1 MKFSEFLN
9 QKQHLNERVTPE
21 FRDEFGKQETRR
33 LMSNI
38 SNHRR
43 ALDARI
49 GNKTERFRNALDSD
63 APFDPN
69 DPMTK
74 FTRLSDDFVSKLR
87 SSYSPFK
94 LLNKIENFE
103 GFLVKADEFS
113 VWITV
118 DNNGFIEDHETG
130 IRGARFIVDGKTRF
144 KDLFKRANILC
155 IYGVTSDP
163 NATQRLRQIQND
175 KFEEISRDFKKG
187 YNKELERSN
196 RLAKLKERKG
206 ARF

>member
-9 QKQHLNERVTPE
+9 QKQLNERVTPE
-21 FRDEFGKQETRR
+21 FRDEFGKQETRK
-33 LMSNI
+33 LMSKI

-43 ALDARI
+43 AMDARI
-49 GNKTERFRNALDSD
+49 NNKTLHLSNALDSD

-196 RLAKLKERKG
+196 RLAKLKDRKG

>member
-9 QKQHLNERVTPE
+9 QKQLNERVTPE

-43 ALDARI
+43 AMDARI
-49 GNKTERFRNALDSD
+49 NNKTLHLSNALDSD

-74 FTRLSDDFVSKLR
+74 FTRLSDEFVSKLR

-94 LLNKIENFE
+94 LLNKIEKFE

-113 VWITV
+113 VWIKV
-118 DNNGFIEDHETG
+118 DNTGFIEDHEHG

-175 KFEEISRDFKKG
+175 KSEEISRDFKKG

>member
-9 QKQHLNERVTPE
+9 QKQLNERVTQE

-49 GNKTERFRNALDSD
+49 GNKTERLSNALDSD

-74 FTRLSDDFVSKLR
+74 FTRLSDEFVSKLR

-118 DNNGFIEDHETG
+118 DNNGFIEDHEHG

-175 KFEEISRDFKKG
+175 KSEEISRDFKKG

-196 RLAKLKERKG
+196 RLARLKERKG

>member
-9 QKQHLNERVTPE
+9 QKQLNERVTPE
-21 FRDEFGKQETRR
+21 FRDEFGKQETRN
-33 LMSNI
+33 LMSKI

-49 GNKTERFRNALDSD
+49 GNKTEHFRNALDSD

-74 FTRLSDDFVSKLR
+74 FTRLNDDFVSKLR

-113 VWITV
+113 VWIKV

-175 KFEEISRDFKKG
+175 KSEEISRDFKKG
-187 YNKELERSN
+187 YNKELERSY
-196 RLAKLKERKG
+196 RLAKLKDRKG

>member
-9 QKQHLNERVTPE
+9 QKQLNERVTPE

-118 DNNGFIEDHETG
+118 DNNGFIEDHEHG
-130 IRGARFIVDGKTRF
+130 IRSTRFIVDGKTRF

>member
-9 QKQHLNERVTPE
+9 QKQLNERVTPE

-43 ALDARI
+43 AMDARI
-49 GNKTERFRNALDSD
+49 GNKTERFRNVLDSD

-175 KFEEISRDFKKG
+175 KFEEISRYFKKG

-196 RLAKLKERKG
+196 RLAKLKDRKG

>member
-9 QKQHLNERVTPE
+9 QKQLNERVTPE

-43 ALDARI
+43 AMDARI
-49 GNKTERFRNALDSD
+49 SNKTLHLRNALDSD

-74 FTRLSDDFVSKLR
+74 FTRLSDEFVSKLR

-103 GFLVKADEFS
+103 GFLVKADDFS
-113 VWITV
+113 AWIKV
-118 DNNGFIEDHETG
+118 DNNGFIEDHEHG
-130 IRGARFIVDGKTRF
+130 IRGTRFIVDGKTRF
-144 KDLFKRANILC
+144 KDLFKYANILC

-163 NATQRLRQIQND
+163 NATQKLRQIQNN
-175 KFEEISRDFKKG
+175 KFDERNKDFKKG

-196 RLAKLKERKG
+196 RLAKLKDRKG

>member
-9 QKQHLNERVTPE
+9 QKQQLNERVTPE
-21 FRDEFGKQETRR
+21 FRDEFGKQETKR
-33 LMSNI
+33 LMTNI

-43 ALDARI
+43 AMDARI
-49 GNKTERFRNALDSD
+49 SNKTLHLRNALDSN

-74 FTRLSDDFVSKLR
+74 FTRLSDDFVSRLR

-113 VWITV
+113 VWIKV

-130 IRGARFIVDGKTRF
+130 IRGTRFIVDGKTRF
-144 KDLFKRANILC
+144 KDLFKHANILY

-175 KFEEISRDFKKG
+175 KFEERARDFNKE
-187 YNKELERSN
+187 YNKKAMRSY
-196 RLAKLKERKG
+196 RLAKLKQK
-206 ARF
+206 

>member
-1 MKFSEFLN
+1 MWGFGGIMKFSEFLN
-9 QKQHLNERVTPE
+9 QKQLNERVTPE

-43 ALDARI
+43 AMDVRI
-49 GNKTERFRNALDSD
+49 GNKTEHFRNALDSD

-74 FTRLSDDFVSKLR
+74 FTRLNDDFVSKLR

-113 VWITV
+113 EVL
-118 DNNGFIEDHETG
+118 DLLLM
-130 IRGARFIVDGKTRF
+130 ARQDLKIYLNVLTFYAFMVLLLIQLLHKDCVKF
-144 KDLFKRANILC
+144 KMINL
-155 IYGVTSDP
+155 
-163 NATQRLRQIQND
+163 
-175 KFEEISRDFKKG
+175 KK
-187 YNKELERSN
+187 
-196 RLAKLKERKG
+196 
-206 ARF
+206 

>member
-9 QKQHLNERVTPE
+9 QKQLNERVTPE

-43 ALDARI
+43 AMDARI
-49 GNKTERFRNALDSD
+49 NNKTLHLSNALDSD

-74 FTRLSDDFVSKLR
+74 FTRLSDEFVSKLR

-113 VWITV
+113 VWIKV
-118 DNNGFIEDHETG
+118 DNNGFIEDHEHG
-130 IRGARFIVDGKTRF
+130 IRATRFIVDGKTRF

-163 NATQRLRQIQND
+163 NATQRLRRIQND
-175 KFEEISRDFKKG
+175 KSEEISRDFKKG

>member
-9 QKQHLNERVTPE
+9 QKQLNEKVTSE
-21 FRDEFGKQETRR
+21 FRDDFGKQETRR

-74 FTRLSDDFVSKLR
+74 FTRLSDDFVSRLR

-175 KFEEISRDFKKG
+175 KFEEQDMDFKKE

-196 RLAKLKERKG
+196 RLAKLKDRKG

>member
-9 QKQHLNERVTPE
+9 QKQLNERVTPE

-43 ALDARI
+43 AMDARI
-49 GNKTERFRNALDSD
+49 NNKTLHLSNALDSD

-74 FTRLSDDFVSKLR
+74 FTRLSDEFVSKLR

-113 VWITV
+113 VWIKV
-118 DNNGFIEDHETG
+118 DNTGFIEDHEHG
-130 IRGARFIVDGKTRF
+130 IRGTRFIVDGKTRF

-175 KFEEISRDFKKG
+175 KFEEQDMDIKKE
-187 YNKELERSN
+187 YHKNLKRID
-196 RLAKLKERKG
+196 RLTKLKDRNG
-206 ARF
+206 AGF

>member
-9 QKQHLNERVTPE
+9 QKQLNERVTPE

-49 GNKTERFRNALDSD
+49 GNKTERLSNALDSD

-74 FTRLSDDFVSKLR
+74 FTRLSDEFVSKLR

-118 DNNGFIEDHETG
+118 DNNGFIEDHEHG

-196 RLAKLKERKG
+196 RLARLKERKG